1 MAAAPKFDELALKYV
16 LADKDEQ
23 DQHREVLE
31 QAAQAIEESTNK
43 RVTVGQWVA
52 SVSRWMQSSGDDDLI
67 SRATALDFLAGT
79 LQILSRNRDTLNAD
93 QVKLLVTFFCSLFES
108 DHKAGVTAS
117 AKALRQLIVTK
128 HFQSTLGGDILQSVC
143 KLGDDFKLQ
152 APVTRLEI
160 YHLFWSLLENP
171 AVASALEYRHGNA
184 GGFILDLLNLCRN
197 ERDPENLMM
206 WFAILKSFLQDF
218 SPSTDITSEI
228 FKTFSAY
235 FPISL
240 RPSATPSSV
249 TTDDLKVALRSCFC
263 AHRRIASLSIP
274 FLVDKLDKVDQ
285 TAAVKVDILLT
296 LDACLTKYDHPKQ
309 SVVPYADQIWGS
321 LKYEVRNGEIQDIV
335 KATLKVLCT
344 LTTRLDEEDLQP
356 FLDNSWRDV
365 KEDLS
370 DSRYAAQAGRL
381 LVAIVGANSQSFAL
395 LMPRALEH
403 IKETLK
409 HNTAILHKRH
419 LIALM
424 SSIVKLRLHLVPH
437 WDFHQSHPEDAS
449 LLSDDLFGDS
459 LFCDLYLPFWEE
471 HSAASSPIEYIGLLR
486 EAMQGLGALV
496 GQTSSGDGPRRR
508 LCSDST
514 CEAVLSLLA
523 KPVIICPL
531 KGPKYLNVTE
541 ETVPQDLLDAGEE
554 ALRNAVPLYP
564 PSFRYLLLQYLA
576 SIKDAYQLQ
585 PQPHDLSLRIR
596 NVSATLCA
604 VVHSGTLQS
613 DACWLNKAALINTF
627 LQGLQWM
634 LSEKADPK
642 FLVIFIDAIHV
653 TIKGALKQSSKSDSS
668 RPELTKELFHDLA
681 QRFKADD
688 VPQIHPNRAGN
699 IEALEAE
706 ATGRKRPRRAYCLFV
721 VQQLYRQFTTLAS
734 PPGLSGTTYDDCIA
748 VALSGDLDGEAPE
761 LVSRQDILLNQLGQ
775 LAASVVR
782 AFTEE
787 EQRALELD
795 SEAFCLFH
803 TQNGDSEQKTIMS
816 ESLSPAN
823 NFRTAPLSLGIM
835 QGLWPGAI
843 RTDLHLNAIN
853 DLIGALVTVPVPF
866 SEAARAAMDA
876 LLCVLSNKFE
886 MKYKDTLMAERLQ
899 TQQLLIL
906 TMRSVMGPQ
915 QITGNTASKLRL
927 FRSVLHYLAGDI
939 ARPLTGSDQ
948 NPLLTL
954 VVENGAMDIMTGRQL
969 AQNLGLMVMPR
980 ECLLEANHAVRKKLG
995 LGWFYHRNVIPFLD
1009 RCFAGAGVE
1018 EREAVNRAVGIFSIL
1033 RHLDYKIYASE
1044 VARIVRIGIRSLS
1057 TFKVGVETES
1067 LLVVLTRILEEDPG
1081 DLRSHLAALIQGLI
1095 AVYGMARNV
1104 ADAAK
1109 FDPNAAVE
1117 QGEEPEYPSKA
1128 SRISVVD
1135 RDPIATRM
1143 YTLQF
1148 FLKLT
1153 ESRYDAHLLLPYR
1166 RGLLR
1171 PLATACGD
1179 SVREIRRTA
1188 LKARQAWEGLG

>member
-1 MAAAPKFDELALKYV
+1 MAAAPRFDELALKYV

-23 DQHREVLE
+23 DQHRTISE

-52 SVSRWMQSSGDDDLI
+52 SVSRWMQSSGEDDLI
-67 SRATALDFLAGT
+67 SRATALDFLAST
-79 LQILSRNRDTLNAD
+79 LQILSRNDDTLNAE
-93 QVKLLVTFFCSLFES
+93 QVKLLVTFFCSLFAS
-108 DHKAGVTAS
+108 DHKAGITAS
-117 AKALRQLIVTK
+117 AKALSQLIVTK
-128 HFQSTLGGDILQSVC
+128 HFQPTLGSDILQSVC

-152 APVTRLEI
+152 APATRLEI
-160 YHLFWSLLENP
+160 YHLFWSLLEIP
-171 AVASALEYRHGNA
+171 TVANDLEYRHGNT
-184 GGFILDLLNLCRN
+184 GKFILDLLNLCRN
-197 ERDPENLMM
+197 ERDPENLMV
-206 WFAILKSFLQDF
+206 WFKILRSFLQAF
-218 SPSTDITSEI
+218 NPSTDITSEI

-240 RPSATPSSV
+240 RPSATASTV
-249 TTDDLKVALRSCFC
+249 TTDDLKVALRSCFS
-263 AHRRIASLSIP
+263 AHRRVASLSIP

-285 TAAVKVDILLT
+285 TVAVKVDILLT
-296 LDACLTKYDHPKQ
+296 LDACLIKYDHPEQ
-309 SVVPYADQIWGS
+309 SVVPHADKIWGS

-344 LTTRLDEEDLQP
+344 LTKRLDGEDLQS
-356 FLDNSWRDV
+356 FVDNAWGDL
-365 KEDLS
+365 KEDIS
-370 DSRYAAQAGRL
+370 DSRYTAQAGRL
-381 LVAIVGANSQSFAL
+381 LIAIVGANRQSFAL

-403 IKETLK
+403 IKKTLK
-409 HNTAILHKRH
+409 HNTAVLHKRH

-424 SSIVKLRLHLVPH
+424 SSILKLRLHVVPD
-437 WDFHQSHPEDAS
+437 WDSDMPQPEDVS

-459 LFCDLYLPFWEE
+459 LFYDLYLPFWEE
-471 HSAASSPIEYIGLLR
+471 HSAGSSPIEYTGLLR
-486 EAMQGLGALV
+486 ETMQGLGALV
-496 GQTSSGDGPRRR
+496 GQRSSGNGPRRR

-514 CEAVLSLLA
+514 CETAFSLLA
-523 KPVIICPL
+523 KPVIIYPL
-531 KGPKYLNVTE
+531 KGPKYLDVAE
-541 ETVPQDLLDAGEE
+541 ERVPQDLLDAGED
-554 ALRNAVPLYP
+554 ALMNAVPLYP

-576 SIKDAYQLQ
+576 SIKDAYKLQ
-585 PQPHDLSLRIR
+585 PQSHDLSLQIR
-596 NVSATLCA
+596 NVSASLCA
-604 VVHSGTLQS
+604 VIHSGTLQP
-613 DACWLNKAALINTF
+613 DACWLHEAALINTF

-653 TIKGALKQSSKSDSS
+653 TIKRALKQSSQWDSS
-668 RPELTKELFHDLA
+668 KPKLTKEWFHNLS
-681 QRFKADD
+681 QRFEADD
-688 VPQIHPNRAGN
+688 VPQVHLNRAGK

-706 ATGRKRPRRAYCLFV
+706 KTDRKRPRRAYCLFV
-721 VQQLYRQFTTLAS
+721 VQQLYRRFTTLAS
-734 PPGLSGTTYDDCIA
+734 PPSPSGTTFDDCIA
-748 VALSGDLDGEAPE
+748 VGLSGDLYGEAPE

-782 AFTEE
+782 VFNEE

-803 TQNGDSEQKTIMS
+803 TQDGDSDQKTIMS
-816 ESLSPAN
+816 ESLSPAS

-866 SEAARAAMDA
+866 SETTRAAMDA
-876 LLCVLSNKFE
+876 LLCVLSNKFNT
-886 MKYKDTLMAERLQ
+886 KSRGTLMEERLQ
-899 TQQLLIL
+899 TQQLLIQ
-906 TMRSVMGPQ
+906 TMRSLMGPH

-927 FRSVLHYLAGDI
+927 FRSVLHYLAGDV
-939 ARPLTGSDQ
+939 ARPLTGSNQ

-954 VVENGAMDIMTGRQL
+954 VIEDGAMDIMTGRQL
-969 AQNLGLMVMPR
+969 AQSLGLMVIPR
-980 ECLLEANHAVRKKLG
+980 ECLSEANHAVRKKLA
-995 LGWFYHRNVIPFLD
+995 LGWFYHQNVFPDLD

-1018 EREAVNRAVGIFSIL
+1018 EREAVNRAVGVFSIL
-1033 RHLDYKIYASE
+1033 RHFDYNIYASD

-1081 DLRSHLAALIQGLI
+1081 KLRGHLAALIQGLI

-1109 FDPNAAVE
+1109 FDPNATGE
-1117 QGEEPEYPSKA
+1117 QGEEPEYRSKA
-1128 SRISVVD
+1128 SRIRAVD
-1135 RDPIATRM
+1135 RDPLATRM

-1148 FLKLT
+1148 FQKLT
-1153 ESRYDAHLLLPYR
+1153 QARYDAHLLLPHR

-1171 PLATACGD
+1171 PLSTACGD

>member
-23 DQHREVLE
+23 DQQQAILE

-52 SVSRWMQSSGDDDLI
+52 SISRWMQSSGEDDLI

-79 LQILSRNRDTLNAD
+79 LHVLSRNRDALNAD
-93 QVKLLVTFFCSLFES
+93 QVKLLVTFFSSLFES
-108 DHKAGVTAS
+108 DHKAGITAS
-117 AKALRQLIVTK
+117 TKALRQLIVTN

-152 APVTRLEI
+152 APATRLEI
-160 YHLFWSLLENP
+160 YHLFWGLLENP
-171 AVASALEYRHGNA
+171 AVANDLEYRHGNA
-184 GGFILDLLNLCRN
+184 GGFILDILNLCRN
-197 ERDPENLMM
+197 ERDPENLMV
-206 WFAILKSFLQDF
+206 WFAILKLFLKDF
-218 SPSTDITSEI
+218 NPSTDITSEI

-249 TTDDLKVALRSCFC
+249 TTDDLKAALRSCFC

-285 TAAVKVDILLT
+285 TVAVKVDILST
-296 LDACLTKYDHPKQ
+296 LDACLTKYHHPQQ
-309 SVVPYADQIWGS
+309 SVVPHADQIWGS

-344 LTTRLDEEDLQP
+344 LTKRLDGEDLHS
-356 FLDNSWRDV
+356 FLDNAWRDL

-370 DSRYAAQAGRL
+370 DSKYTSQAGRL

-403 IKETLK
+403 IKATLK
-409 HNTAILHKRH
+409 HNTAVLHKRH
-419 LIALM
+419 LVALM
-424 SSIVKLRLHLVPH
+424 SSIVKLRLHLVP
-437 WDFHQSHPEDAS
+437 DGDQSHSEDIG
-449 LLSDDLFGDS
+449 LFSDDLFGDS
-459 LFCDLYLPFWEE
+459 LFFDLYLPFWEE

-496 GQTSSGDGPRRR
+496 GQRSSGNGPRRR

-514 CEAVLSLLA
+514 CETILSLLA
-523 KPVIICPL
+523 KPAIICPL
-531 KGPKYLNVTE
+531 KGPKYLDVTE
-541 ETVPQDLLDAGEE
+541 ETVPQDLLNAGED

-564 PSFRYLLLQYLA
+564 PSLQYLLRVYLA
-576 SIKDAYQLQ
+576 SVKDAYQLQ
-585 PQPHDLSLRIR
+585 PQPHDLALRIR

-604 VVHSGTLQS
+604 IIYSGTLQPK
-613 DACWLNKAALINTF
+613 ACWLNDATLINAF

-634 LSEKADPK
+634 LLEKADPK

-653 TIKGALKQSSKSDSS
+653 IIKRALKVLPAFKPSSKRDS
-668 RPELTKELFHDLA
+668 RPPGLTKEQFRDLTEKFEA
-681 QRFKADD
+681 PK
-688 VPQIHPNRAGN
+688 RAGS
-699 IEALEAE
+699 IEAPVTEE
-706 ATGRKRPRRAYCLFV
+706 MVRKSPRRVYCLFV
-721 VQQLYRQFTTLAS
+721 VQQLYRRFTTLATPS
-734 PPGLSGTTYDDCIA
+734 SHGGRTYDDLIA
-748 VALSGDLDGEAPE
+748 VALSEDLEGEAPE

-775 LAASVVR
+775 LAATVVR
-782 AFTEE
+782 VFSEE
-787 EQRALELD
+787 EQKALELD
-795 SEAFCLFH
+795 IEAFRLFH

-816 ESLSPAN
+816 ESLSPCS

-835 QGLWPGAI
+835 QGLWPVAI
-843 RTDLHLNAIN
+843 REDLHLNATN
-853 DLIGALVTVPVPF
+853 DLISALTTIPVPF
-866 SEAARAAMDA
+866 SETARAAMDA
-876 LLCVLSNKFE
+876 LLCVLSNKFDT
-886 MKYKDTLMAERLQ
+886 KYREERLQ
-899 TQQLLIL
+899 TQQLLVL
-906 TMRSVMGPQ
+906 KMRRMMGPRPMTDN
-915 QITGNTASKLRL
+915 IAEKLRL
-927 FRSVLHYLAGDI
+927 FRSALHYLAGDI
-939 ARPLTGSDQ
+939 VRPLTGLDQ

-954 VVENGAMDIMTGRQL
+954 AIENGPMDIMMGRQL
-969 AQNLGLMVMPR
+969 AQNLGLIVMPR
-980 ECLLEANHAVRKKLG
+980 ESLSIMNHAILKKLG
-995 LGWFYHRNVIPFLD
+995 LGWFYHRAVAPYLD
-1009 RCFAGAGVE
+1009 RCFAGAGVD
-1018 EREAVNRAVGIFSIL
+1018 EREAVNRSVGTFSML
-1033 RHLDYKIYASE
+1033 RHLDYNVYASE
-1044 VARIVRIGIRSLS
+1044 ISRIVLMGIRSLS
-1057 TFKVGVETES
+1057 TFKVGMETES
-1067 LLVVLTRILEEDPG
+1067 LLVVLTRILEEDPSK
-1081 DLRSHLAALIQGLI
+1081 LQRHLASLIQGLI

-1117 QGEEPEYPSKA
+1117 EGQGPGYPSKA
-1128 SRISVVD
+1128 SRVNAVD

-1148 FLKLT
+1148 FLNLT
-1153 ESRYDAHLLLPYR
+1153 EDRYAPHLLLPHR
-1166 RGLLR
+1166 RNLLR

>member
-16 LADKDEQ
+16 LADTDAQ
-23 DQHREVLE
+23 DQRRAISE

-67 SRATALDFLAGT
+67 SRATALDFLAST
-79 LQILSRNRDTLNAD
+79 LQILSRKEDTLNAD

-117 AKALRQLIVTK
+117 GKALRQLVVTK
-128 HFQSTLGGDILQSVC
+128 HFQSTLGGDILKSVC

-152 APVTRLEI
+152 APATRLEI
-160 YHLFWSLLENP
+160 YHLFWSLLEIP
-171 AVASALEYRHGNA
+171 AVANDLECRHGNT

-206 WFAILKSFLQDF
+206 WFAILKSLLQDF
-218 SPSTDITSEI
+218 DPSTDITSEI

-240 RPSATPSSV
+240 RPSATPSTV
-249 TTDDLKVALRSCFC
+249 TTDDLKVALRSCFR
-263 AHRRIASLSIP
+263 AHRRVASLSIP

-285 TAAVKVDILLT
+285 TVAVKVDILVT
-296 LDACLTKYDHPKQ
+296 LHACLTKYDHPKQ
-309 SVVPYADQIWGS
+309 SVVPHADQIWGS

-335 KATLKVLCT
+335 KATLKVLCA
-344 LTTRLDEEDLQP
+344 LTERLDGEDLQS
-356 FLDNSWRDV
+356 FLENAWRDL
-365 KEDLS
+365 KEDIS
-370 DSRYAAQAGRL
+370 DSRYTAQAGRL
-381 LVAIVGANSQSFAL
+381 LVAIVGANRKSFAL

-403 IKETLK
+403 IKKTLK
-409 HNTAILHKRH
+409 HNTAVLHKRH

-424 SSIVKLRLHLVPH
+424 SSIVKLRLCLVNDWGSSQPRPG
-437 WDFHQSHPEDAS
+437 DVS

-459 LFCDLYLPFWEE
+459 LFNDLYLPFWEE
-471 HSAASSPIEYIGLLR
+471 HCAASSPIEYVGLLR

-496 GQTSSGDGPRRR
+496 GQRSSGDGPRRR
-508 LCSDST
+508 LCSDAT
-514 CEAVLSLLA
+514 CETVLSLLA

-531 KGPKYLNVTE
+531 KGPKYLDVAE
-541 ETVPQDLLDAGEE
+541 ERVPQDLLDAGED

-576 SIKDAYQLQ
+576 SIKEAYQLQ
-585 PQPHDLSLRIR
+585 PQPHDLSLQIR
-596 NVSATLCA
+596 NVSTTLCA
-604 VVHSGTLQS
+604 VIHSGTLQP
-613 DACWLNKAALINTF
+613 DACWLNEAALINTF

-634 LSEKADPK
+634 LSERADPK
-642 FLVIFIDAIHV
+642 FLVIFIDVIHV
-653 TIKGALKQSSKSDSS
+653 TIKQALKQSSNWDSS
-668 RPELTKELFHDLA
+668 QPQLTKELFHDLVR
-681 QRFKADD
+681 RFEAGD
-688 VPQIHPNRAGN
+688 VPQVHLNRAGK
-699 IEALEAE
+699 IEALEVE
-706 ATGRKRPRRAYCLFV
+706 ETSHKRPRRAYCLFV
-721 VQQLYRQFTTLAS
+721 VQQLYRRFTTIAT
-734 PPGLSGTTYDDCIA
+734 PPDRDRMV

-761 LVSRQDILLNQLGQ
+761 LILGQDILLNQLGQ

-782 AFTEE
+782 VFNEK

-795 SEAFCLFH
+795 SEAFGLFH
-803 TQNGDSEQKTIMS
+803 KQDGDSEQKTRMP
-816 ESLSPAN
+816 ERVSPAN
-823 NFRTAPLSLGIM
+823 DFRTAPLSLGIM

-843 RTDLHLNAIN
+843 RVDLHLKAT
-853 DLIGALVTVPVPF
+853 LSLVGALAVPNSF
-866 SEAARAAMDA
+866 SETVRAAMDA
-876 LLCVLSNKFE
+876 LLCVLSNKFD
-886 MKYKDTLMAERLQ
+886 MKYRDTLMAKRRQ
-899 TQQLLIL
+899 TQQILLVTIRGL
-906 TMRSVMGPQ
+906 MGPHQ
-915 QITGNTASKLRL
+915 VASNTGWKLHL
-927 FRSVLHYLAGDI
+927 FRSILHYLAGDV
-939 ARPLTGSDQ
+939 ARPLTGPDQ
-948 NPLLTL
+948 NELLTL
-954 VVENGAMDIMTGRQL
+954 IINNSAMDIMTGRQL
-969 AQNLGLMVMPR
+969 AQNLGLIVMPR
-980 ECLLEANHAVRKKLG
+980 ECLSEANHAIRKKLG
-995 LGWFYHRNVIPFLD
+995 LGWFYHKNVVPYFD
-1009 RCFAGAGVE
+1009 RCFAGPGVE

-1033 RHLDYKIYASE
+1033 RHLDYIVYASE
-1044 VARIVRIGIRSLS
+1044 AARLVRIGIRSLS

-1067 LLVVLTRILEEDPG
+1067 LLIVLTHILEEDPG
-1081 DLRSHLAALIQGLI
+1081 ELRGHLTALIQGLI

-1117 QGEEPEYPSKA
+1117 QGGEPEYPSKA
-1128 SRISVVD
+1128 LRISAVD
-1135 RDPIATRM
+1135 RDPMATRM
-1143 YTLQF
+1143 CSLRF

-1153 ESRYDAHLLLPYR
+1153 ESRYEAHLLLPYR